1 MKNIA
6 TVGDRISNQPMFFVQ
21 VICFAILCAIWMLP
35 ATIALRNVCL
45 GFGALLSIY
54 PIYQA
59 RHLFFKKR
67 AIPLWFLMIL
77 FAWVIFHLLFLAQ
90 EPHLQYDEFTSIW
103 KRTFLGAIFAF
114 GFGIALSAE
123 MNSRNHLENDTSQNG
138 MYWTACKVIAYLGL
152 FTPTTIYLIKYGLAI
167 YGSQLGIVV
176 PHGLQAYVGANSYY
190 IAKTAYMCFCLPM
203 FAVSLAFLF
212 TNIRNGRWL
221 SLMNPIYIASMAAV
235 IFVFNGEN
243 IKNGF
248 VYVFLIT
255 TVFIV
260 CLLFSLFKKYPIQKT
275 FLIILFCITG
285 IFLLTHH
292 INKNESWRTF
302 LADAK
307 IAWQTEQFAQWKFSG
322 QQGYPSN
329 ELGTVVSVTN
339 YERIAWAKEGIK
351 LIVQNPFGFGLVE
364 RSFGHLGSR
373 QWPGTTLTQSHSGW
387 IDLTLGLGIPGFALI
402 FAALLT
408 LLYRL
413 SRFGGYVNP
422 INGALWWILLASL
435 LMWCTTEI
443 SQKVYIDSLIFWLA
457 LGAGLTLIPRKPG
470 QIATH

>member
-1 MKNIA
+1 MYFLSPQYLLSVYYFRYLKNILYK
-6 TVGDRISNQPMFFVQ
+6 RLSWSFF
-21 VICFAILCAIWMLP
+21 
-35 ATIALRNVCL
+35 
-45 GFGALLSIY
+45 
-54 PIYQA
+54 
-59 RHLFFKKR
+59 
-67 AIPLWFLMIL
+67 
-77 FAWVIFHLLFLAQ
+77 
-90 EPHLQYDEFTSIW
+90 
-103 KRTFLGAIFAF
+103 
-114 GFGIALSAE
+114 
-123 MNSRNHLENDTSQNG
+123 
-138 MYWTACKVIAYLGL
+138 
-152 FTPTTIYLIKYGLAI
+152 
-167 YGSQLGIVV
+167 
-176 PHGLQAYVGANSYY
+176 
-190 IAKTAYMCFCLPM
+190 
-203 FAVSLAFLF
+203 
-212 TNIRNGRWL
+212 
-221 SLMNPIYIASMAAV
+221 
-235 IFVFNGEN
+235 
-243 IKNGF
+243 
-248 VYVFLIT
+248 
-255 TVFIV
+255 
-260 CLLFSLFKKYPIQKT
+260 
-275 FLIILFCITG
+275 FCITG